1 MKFKLD
7 ENVPR
12 RAGDLL
18 TNAGHDVSTVRNEG
32 LTGEPDAIVART
44 AAAEEMMLVTLD
56 KDLGDLRSFPP
67 GTHPGII
74 VMRLADQSAPRV
86 TTVLR
91 SLLQGFDLADLVG
104 CLVVVEDTRVRIRR
118 P

>member
-1 MKFKLD
+1 LKFKLD

-12 RAGDLL
+12 RAGDLFAD
-18 TNAGHDVSTVRNEG
+18 AGHDVSTVKDEG
-32 LTGEPDAIVART
+32 LVGEPDEIVART
-44 AAAEEMMLVTLD
+44 AAAEGRMLVTLD

-74 VMRLADQSAPRV
+74 VMRLGDQSAPRV
-86 TTVLR
+86 TTVLGN
-91 SLLQGFDLADLVG
+91 LLEGFDLADLVG
-104 CLVVVEDTRVRIRR
+104 CLVVVEDARVRVRR